1 MKLQSKENFY
11 GTLQFGRRRSRFV
24 QRRCRFQR
32 KNAKYA
38 DNFDEQEFGF
48 YRRSEKIFAHDEI
61 ETQIYPVN
69 EIKMYE
75 GVPQVKAKSNDVE
88 IYLKTK
94 ELEFGFQSKNEVY
107 KFRSAII
114 KLLTGKTGFERGAD
128 KVKDKIDV
136 VNDTFGVDVVKS
148 TEDVVKNGIVESI
161 GGLFEKV
168 GKIGKA
174 IFGKK
179 K

>member
-1 MKLQSKENFY
+1 MEHYNLDEDEVVLYKGDVVFKEKTQSTQIILTN
-11 GTLQFGRRRSRFV
+11 
-24 QRRCRFQR
+24 
-32 KNAKYA
+32 KNLVFIDVVK
-38 DNFDEQEFGF
+38 
-48 YRRSEKIFAHDEI
+48 KIFAHDEI

-128 KVKDKIDV
+128 KFKDKIDV

-161 GGLFEKV
+161 GGLYEKV

>member
-1 MKLQSKENFY
+1 MEHYNLDEDEVVLYKGDVVFKEKTQSTQIILTN
-11 GTLQFGRRRSRFV
+11 
-24 QRRCRFQR
+24 
-32 KNAKYA
+32 KNLVFIDVVK
-38 DNFDEQEFGF
+38 
-48 YRRSEKIFAHDEI
+48 KIFAHDEI

-114 KLLTGKTGFERGAD
+114 
-128 KVKDKIDV
+128 
-136 VNDTFGVDVVKS
+136 
-148 TEDVVKNGIVESI
+148 
-161 GGLFEKV
+161 
-168 GKIGKA
+168 
-174 IFGKK
+174 
-179 K
+179 